1 MEMYFVR
8 SKSMLAVSTLQL
20 RCWHL
25 FLFLFGIL
33 HGVVPQSAKAWRRA
47 APRRASARE
56 RATQC
61 AGTRGASGRW
71 PGSTHGCYAHAVGT
85 CAASSA
91 RCPQADCLESQD
103 LKSEVAKDA
112 CEELTSG
119 PHGPKDY
126 KKKARGNKPGHSAL
140 SPSADCLGDRLACLA
155 ISVSRGA
162 PTGPALLTCE

>member
-1 MEMYFVR
+1 
-8 SKSMLAVSTLQL
+8 MLGNMLGQSVGCLG
-20 RCWHL
+20 RV

-47 APRRASARE
+47 APRSASARE
-56 RATQC
+56 RATRC

-91 RCPQADCLESQD
+91 RCPQADCLEGQD
-103 LKSEVAKDA
+103 SKSEVTKDA

-126 KKKARGNKPGHSAL
+126 KTKSEGNKPGHNAQTVWAIGRHA
-140 SPSADCLGDRLACLA
+140 SPYLFRE
-155 ISVSRGA
+155 A
-162 PTGPALLTCE
+162 PPRAPRCWHLQPYCT